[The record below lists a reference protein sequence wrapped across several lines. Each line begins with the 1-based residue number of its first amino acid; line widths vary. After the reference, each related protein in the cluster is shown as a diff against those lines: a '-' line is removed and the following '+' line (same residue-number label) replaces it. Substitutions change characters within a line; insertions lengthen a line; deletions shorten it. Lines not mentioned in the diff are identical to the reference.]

1 MTTKLPAIPVF
12 DGTNTAE
19 VVGALKEAMEVRV
32 GQRGDALDAGVTFRD
47 LEALGFVEPVTD
59 GTAATGLSARAG
71 VRSVFGEGVP
81 DLYDP
86 AADLTPP
93 PSPTE
98 LKATAVFD
106 TVFLSWSMSA
116 FPNQSYWEIHRAFSN
131 DLSAAALIG
140 TSTSQFFTDIVGE
153 DRTVYYWVRTVSAA
167 GIKSAWNS
175 SFGTAVTTGID
186 PAKLIKAL
194 EGEILESALSQDLA
208 TKIEVSF
215 DQARATVRR
224 LTQEVNDRITA
235 VNNEATTRAS
245 AIQTEAAT
253 RASQIQAETT
263 ARVLAIQD
271 EATARAAAIQAEVD
285 ARTAAVQAEA
295 AARANA
301 LLQEAQ
307 DRQAAITAETV
318 IRQTADESLAAQI
331 TTVSAAVDD
340 AAAAIQAETT
350 ARANADSTEATLRET
365 LATQMRGNYTGTDVA
380 QVTTGLIFSE
390 RTARTTADS
399 ALTSSISTLNAT
411 VTNNY
416 NTLNTL
422 IQNESTARATAVSAE
437 AAERNLLSAQLRGN
451 YTGSD
456 LSQLTSGL
464 LYQERIAR
472 AAQDSSLAQQIT
484 LLSAGAGEQFDWK
497 AIWYFDDGV
506 EGWTGNGTPTV
517 TAGYLR
523 PANQA
528 SSAHVISPTGIGASG
543 DNYGQL
549 RLRIRKVG
557 NPTFAG
563 YVWWRA
569 TTDTT
574 WDTARRFTL
583 TAPTFDAN
591 GIGLIIANPGWAVT
605 VDRIR
610 LDLSSAQTAT
620 DYFEIDWVAVG
631 RPAPGAS
638 SAQLAE
644 EEQAR
649 ASADAAEVTARQTL
663 STSLI
668 GQADPNGVTL
678 ANMTSGLLY
687 NERVAR
693 STADSALSSDIT
705 ALTSTVTTNYSTLN
719 SAILSEQTT
728 RANADTA
735 LTTSIN
741 NLSATVT
748 SNYNTLNSAIINEQ
762 NARAS
767 GDSAEATARNALATQ
782 MRGNYAGTD
791 LAQLTSGLLYSER
804 VSRSTADGALAS
816 DISALSA
823 TVTNN
828 YNTLN
833 AAITAE
839 QTARATGDTAETTAR
854 NTLATQIRG
863 GYTGTDIT
871 QLSTGLL
878 YNERVAR
885 STADQTITE
894 SVSLLSA
901 TVTDNFNT
909 LSADILDE
917 ASSRA
922 SGDSA
927 EASARSALST
937 QLRGNYTGTDVAQ
950 LTQGLIYS
958 ERQARS
964 EADSTIVETV
974 SALSAVV
981 NTKNKTYSQATAP
994 TTGMVTGD
1002 LWFNTGDN
1010 NKAHRWNGTSWVPT
1024 QDLRIAQNAADILTE
1039 QQARASG
1046 DSAEASA
1053 RNTLSAQIRGG
1064 YTGTDVNQLTAGL
1077 IFSEKTARVNADG
1090 ALSEQ
1095 IDTLSTTVGDN
1106 TTSIQTAQQSIDG
1119 VQAKYSVKIDNNG
1132 HVSGFGLISTN
1143 NNGSPTSAFI
1153 IRADKFAVVDPASTA
1168 NNLTN
1173 TPSADAVPFFIE
1185 GGVTYIKNAMI
1196 KDASITDAKIGSLA
1210 AKKITA
1216 GYIGA
1221 SIAMDAAQVYGASLY
1236 AGGTTS
1242 KTYDAQGYV
1251 TSFTANNPTFKVEG
1265 GNVDIVAPNF
1275 RIRSVAAGGSLF
1287 TPFKVEGGIV
1297 YIDTARIKDGDITT
1311 AQIQNATIQSAQIT
1325 SLEATKIVPGP
1336 NGLTIDA
1343 NLITLDENVTLDTY
1357 YDSSIG
1363 RSRLRIKDLG
1373 VKTAKID
1380 DLAVTTGK
1388 IGNLA
1393 VDTLKIAG
1401 NAVTQPQVYTA
1412 ADVFVNSAINNTSSG
1427 VTVNY
1432 NYVGPSQGDYA
1443 LEYYFEWNNGEPI
1456 TYENWVYK
1464 GANQGD
1470 HVRVVTYSEPT
1481 FTGAITAFE
1490 TPVVTV
1496 GVDNLAAVQIVYY
1509 ATFDGK
1515 DFKDSGQH
1523 IFMLLDTGVGYRL
1536 VAQTVVGTRTS
1547 GGDTYAAMSVAMTYT
1562 AKDIST
1568 ARVKILTG
1576 TRAVHLAAGTGSQS
1590 SYLRNNTISFLGA
1603 KR

>member
-1 MTTKLPAIPVF
+1 MTTKLPAIPAF

-19 VVGALKEAMEVRV
+19 VISALKEALEVRV
-32 GQRGDALDAGVTFRD
+32 GRRGDALDAGVTFRD
-47 LEALGFVEPVTD
+47 LEVLGFVEESGASGNLD
-59 GTAATGLSARAG
+59 NGLSARAG
-71 VRSVFGEGVP
+71 VRSVFGEGIP

-93 PSPTE
+93 PAPTD
-98 LKATAVFD
+98 LKVTAVFD

-167 GIKSAWNS
+167 SIKSAWNS

-194 EGEILESALSQDLA
+194 EGEILESALSQELA

-215 DQARATVRR
+215 DQARATVKR
-224 LTQEVNDRITA
+224 LTKEVNDRITA
-235 VNNEATTRAS
+235 VNNEATARAT
-245 AIQTEAAT
+245 AIQNEAAART
-253 RASQIQAETT
+253 SQIQAETA
-263 ARVLAIQD
+263 ARVSAIQA
-271 EATARAAAIQAEVD
+271 EATTRAAAIQAEVD

-295 AARANA
+295 TARANA
-301 LLQEAQ
+301 LLQETQA
-307 DRQAAITAETV
+307 RQAAITAEAAT
-318 IRQTADESLAAQI
+318 RQTADESLAAQI
-331 TTVSAAVDD
+331 TTVSAAVDS

-350 ARANADSTEATLRET
+350 ARANADSAEATLRET

-399 ALTSSISTLNAT
+399 ALTSSISTLSAT
-411 VTNNY
+411 VTSNY

-451 YTGSD
+451 YNGSD

-523 PANQA
+523 PASQ
-528 SSAHVISPTGIGASG
+528 SSDAYVISPTGIGASG

-557 NPTFAG
+557 TPTFAG

-569 TTDTT
+569 AADTT

-668 GQADPNGVTL
+668 GQADPTGVTL
-678 ANMTSGLLY
+678 ANMTSGLLF

-748 SNYNTLNSAIINEQ
+748 NNYNTLNSAIINEQ

-791 LAQLTSGLLYSER
+791 LAQLTSGLLYNER
-804 VSRSTADGALAS
+804 VARSTADGALAS

-833 AAITAE
+833 SAITAE
-839 QTARATGDTAETTAR
+839 QTARANGDTAEATAR

-863 GYTGTDIT
+863 SYTGTDLT
-871 QLSTGLL
+871 QLSAGLL
-878 YNERVAR
+878 YSERVAR
-885 STADQTITE
+885 SNAD
-894 SVSLLSA
+894 SSLASDISSLNA
-901 TVTDNFNT
+901 TVTSNYNT
-909 LSADILDE
+909 LDAAILAE
-917 ASSRA
+917 QTARA
-922 SGDSA
+922 NGDSA
-927 EASARSALST
+927 EASARSSLAT
-937 QLRGNYTGTDVAQ
+937 QLRGSYTGTDVAQ
-950 LTQGLIYS
+950 LTQGLIFS

-964 EADSTIVETV
+964 TADGALTSSIST
-974 SALSAVV
+974 LSATVD
-981 NTKNKTYSQATAP
+981 TKNRTFSQTTAP
-994 TTGMVTGD
+994 TTGLTVGD
-1002 LWFNTGDN
+1002 LWFDTDDT
-1010 NKAHRWNGTSWVPT
+1010 NKAYRWNGTSWVAT
-1024 QDLRIAQNAADILTE
+1024 ADTRIAQNAADIIAE
-1039 QQARASG
+1039 QTARANG

-1053 RNTLSAQIRGG
+1053 RNTLSAQIRGS
-1064 YTGTDVNQLTAGL
+1064 YTGTDIAQLSAGL
-1077 IFSEKTARVNADG
+1077 LYEERVARANADSS
-1090 ALSEQ
+1090 LSSQ
-1095 IDTLSTTVGDN
+1095 ISTLSSTLNGN
-1106 TTSIQTAQQSIDG
+1106 TTSVQTLQTSVNGIQG
-1119 VQAKYSVKIDNNG
+1119 KYAVKIDNNG
-1132 HVSGFGLISTN
+1132 HVSGFGLISEN
-1143 NNGSPTSAFI
+1143 NNGTTTSAFI
-1153 IRADKFAVVDPASTA
+1153 IRADKFAIVDPASTA

-1173 TPSADAVPFFIE
+1173 TPSADTVPFAVD
-1185 GGVTYIKNAMI
+1185 GGAVYIKTAFI
-1196 KDASITDAKIGSLA
+1196 KDASISNAKIGDLA
-1210 AKKITA
+1210 ANKITA
-1216 GYIGA
+1216 GNINAAIGIRSA
-1221 SIAMDAAQVYGASLY
+1221 NVYGASLY
-1236 AGGTTS
+1236 AGGTT
-1242 KTYDAQGYV
+1242 TVNGDG
-1251 TSFTANNPTFKVEG
+1251 SFTANNPTFKVES
-1265 GNVDIVAPNF
+1265 GNVDIVSANF
-1275 RIRSVAAGGSLF
+1275 RIRTAAAGGTLF

-1311 AQIQNATIQSAQIT
+1311 AQIQNATISNAQIT
-1325 SLEATKIVPGP
+1325 SLSADKITTGS
-1336 NGLTIDA
+1336 LDA
-1343 NLITLDENVTLDTY
+1343 GRITLDTDGSGNSVTLDTY

-1380 DLAVTTGK
+1380 NLAVTTGK
-1388 IGNLA
+1388 IDNLA
-1393 VDTLKIAG
+1393 VSTLKIAG

-1412 ADVFVNSAINNTSSG
+1412 ADLYVNTAILNTSSG
-1427 VTVNY
+1427 VTVTY
-1432 NYVGPSQGDYA
+1432 NYVGYPNGDYNYE
-1443 LEYYFEWNNGEPI
+1443 LVYFNPMTEQE
-1456 TYENWVYK
+1456 TYEWVFV
-1464 GANQGD
+1464 GTGNGD
-1470 HVRVVTYSEPT
+1470 HVRVVTYGSPT
-1481 FTGAITAFE
+1481 FTGATTVIE
-1490 TPVVTV
+1490 TPTITV

-1509 ATFDGK
+1509 ATLDAGSAN
-1515 DFKDSGQH
+1515 DAGQH
-1523 IFMLLDTGVGYRL
+1523 LFMLLDTGAGYRL
-1536 VAQTVVGTRTS
+1536 VAQTTVGTRTS
-1547 GGDTYAAMSVAMTYT
+1547 SGNTYAAIPIAMTFT
-1562 AKDIST
+1562 AKDIAT

-1576 TRAVHLAAGTGSQS
+1576 TRRVDLAPGTGSNP
-1590 SYLRNNTISFLGA
+1590 SYLRNSTISFMGA